1 MSRVVAVSNRV
12 SIPRRGA
19 APGGLAVGVLAAMQ
33 ARGGLWFGWSGQ
45 VGARDDDVPE
55 IVTRNGISFAT
66 IDLEQQEFTRF
77 LNGFSNGA
85 LWPTFHYFLETVNF
99 SDEDYAGYLAVNRR
113 FAATLKP
120 LLRDDDLLW
129 VHDFHLIPLARALR
143 DLGMPQPA
151 AFFLHVPFPHVE
163 ALRVLPVYGELV
175 NAMLT
180 YDVLGFQTQT
190 DVESFRSAVL
200 QLHGPEALL
209 PDGSVRAGERRV
221 VLDAYPIG
229 VDVDAIQREAL
240 DSQGGD
246 EVRRMV
252 AGLLGRKLM
261 IGVDRLDYSKGL
273 VNRFQAYE
281 RFLESQPENLGRI
294 TYLQVAPLSRTDL
307 RAYSRLRRELE
318 QTAGRINGRFAETDW
333 TPIRYLNRNF
343 AHEALM
349 GFFRA
354 AQVGLVTPVR
364 DGMNLVAKE
373 FVAAQDAEDPGVL
386 ILSSL
391 AGAAREL
398 SGALLV
404 NPHDTRGMA
413 LAIQVALSMPLAER
427 LERHAANLAVLRRN
441 DIAAWHTRMIAALV
455 ATRAAAPPPRA
466 EPTAPA
472 GAPPSVVPVEQ
483 RQDSATERRARLR
496 GLAPTARAAH
506 APAPPGRGLGLG
518 TPPAGPATEREPGGP
533 GRLAPVPLR

>member
-1 MSRVVAVSNRV
+1 MSRLVAISNRV
-12 SIPRRGA
+12 SLPRRGTV
-19 APGGLAVGVLAAMQ
+19 PGGLAVGLLAAMR

-45 VGARDDDVPE
+45 VGARESEEPE
-55 IVTRNGISFAT
+55 IVSRNGISFAT
-66 IDLEQQEFTRF
+66 IDLEETEFTHF

-85 LWPTFHYFLETVNF
+85 LWPTFHYFLETVHF
-99 SDEDYAGYLAVNRR
+99 SDEDYAGYLQVNRR
-113 FAATLKP
+113 FATALRP

-129 VHDFHLIPLARALR
+129 VHDFHLIPLVRALR
-143 DLGMPQPA
+143 EQGAQQPA

-190 DVESFRSAVL
+190 DVDSFRSAVL

-229 VDVDAIQREAL
+229 VDVDAIQREAVE
-240 DSQGGD
+240 SQSSED
-246 EVRRMV
+246 VRRMTT
-252 AGLLGRKLM
+252 GLLGRRLM

-273 VNRFQAYE
+273 ASRFRAYE
-281 RFLESQPENLGRI
+281 RFLETHPDNLGRI
-294 TYLQVAPLSRTDL
+294 TYLQIAPLSRTDL
-307 RAYSRLRRELE
+307 RAYSRIRRELE

-343 AHEALM
+343 PHDTLM

-373 FVAAQDAEDPGVL
+373 FVAAQDSEDPGVL

-398 SGALLV
+398 SGALQV
-404 NPHDTRGMA
+404 NPHDTRGVA
-413 LAIQVALSMPLAER
+413 LAIQVALSMPLTER

-441 DIAAWHTRMIAALV
+441 DIAAWHTRMISALAAM
-455 ATRAAAPPPRA
+455 R
-466 EPTAPA
+466 EP
-472 GAPPSVVPVEQ
+472 Q
-483 RQDSATERRARLR
+483 RIV
-496 GLAPTARAAH
+496 
-506 APAPPGRGLGLG
+506 LGG
-518 TPPAGPATEREPGGP
+518 GEPGGRP
-533 GRLAPVPLR
+533 AAGPTVREPAPQPAVPPVIAGGAPANVLRAALRSARA